1 MGEEAERIAR
11 AGNYVSGRMNEVE
24 RERAEH
30 DLAYDP
36 AFRDAVLRLA
46 LSSGRIAGP
55 AREARW
61 SSVASDLSALPQM
74 QSALQA
80 HASAPPSGSSREMNR
95 SAISPTRLRLQLA
108 LLATVAF
115 VAGLVA
121 GRLSSA
127 LF

>member
-11 AGNYVSGRMNEVE
+11 AGNYVSGRMNEAE

-36 AFRDAVLRLA
+36 AFRDMVLRLA

-55 AREARW
+55 AGEARW

-80 HASAPPSGSSREMNR
+80 NASASPSGPREMHP
-95 SAISPTRLRLQLA
+95 SATSPTRLRLQLA

>member
-24 RERAEH
+24 RERVEH

-55 AREARW
+55 AGEARW
-61 SSVASDLSALPQM
+61 SSVASMRASLPACLLKARSSAAS
-74 QSALQA
+74 SA
-80 HASAPPSGSSREMNR
+80 SSTLGGRV
-95 SAISPTRLRLQLA
+95 SAIRGVR
-108 LLATVAF
+108 
-115 VAGLVA
+115 
-121 GRLSSA
+121 
-127 LF
+127 